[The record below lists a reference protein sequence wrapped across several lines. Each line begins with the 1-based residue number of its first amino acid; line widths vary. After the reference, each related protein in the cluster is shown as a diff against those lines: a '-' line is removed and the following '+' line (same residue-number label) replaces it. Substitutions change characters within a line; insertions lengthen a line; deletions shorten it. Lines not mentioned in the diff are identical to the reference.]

1 MTHTVS
7 YYHAVRVH
15 VAPDVNNTALQ
26 YLYDIVNVKA
36 KSMIP
41 LMLKLFGTIN
51 FKASRYL

>member
-15 VAPDVNNTALQ
+15 VDVNNTAIQ

-36 KSMIP
+36 KSIIP

>member
-15 VAPDVNNTALQ
+15 VAPDVNNTAIQ